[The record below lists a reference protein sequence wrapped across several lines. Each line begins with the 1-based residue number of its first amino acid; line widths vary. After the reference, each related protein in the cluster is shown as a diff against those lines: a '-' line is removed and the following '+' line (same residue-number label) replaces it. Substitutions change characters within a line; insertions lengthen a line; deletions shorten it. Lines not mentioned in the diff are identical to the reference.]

1 MCLDQGPLGWQ
12 CSSRVSSS
20 LPPPFRWHFDV
31 SSTLAG
37 LSQTPTIKPQPHSLS
52 WTQAKRCSSLPS
64 TSDPTAKPTLPQA
77 DQLTPKLSTNL
88 QWGGASH
95 PSHFPAMPLGKSC
108 TGKGQRQDGISL
120 HPLVLHPRLSS
131 LLLLSFWCSSSYL
144 WTAACLIN
152 DNILVFFHYC
162 YIPRYLY
169 YS

>member
-37 LSQTPTIKPQPHSLS
+37 LSQTPTIKPQPQSLVN
-52 WTQAKRCSSLPS
+52 TGQKMFLPS
-64 TSDPTAKPTLPQA
+64 LHLWPHSQANPAPGRPAHSKAPHKPSVGRCFPPIPLPC
-77 DQLTPKLSTNL
+77 N
-88 QWGGASH
+88 AS
-95 PSHFPAMPLGKSC
+95 GEE
-108 TGKGQRQDGISL
+108 L
-120 HPLVLHPRLSS
+120 HREGTKALHPRLSS

-152 DNILVFFHYC
+152 DNILVFFRYC
-162 YIPRYLY
+162 YIPQYLY